1 MLYNKKRAAEPPQS
15 LGHTVI
21 SLLLLLS
28 AWKDER
34 EAPKTCKSNEGKD
47 DPCDEIRSAVK
58 YRGNDVEIKKTDA
71 SPVQGAD
78 DGENKSYPIDD
89 HKFLLLFFSW
99 REIIVVYIFL
109 CLALFIDVNCY
120 FS

>member
-58 YRGNDVEIKKTDA
+58 DRGNDVEIKKTDA
-71 SPVQGAD
+71 SPIYRAD
-78 DGENKSYPIDD
+78 GNQNKGDFIKCIHSNSVN
-89 HKFLLLFFSW
+89 FLIEPFDSM
-99 REIIVVYIFL
+99 IV
-109 CLALFIDVNCY
+109 
-120 FS
+120 